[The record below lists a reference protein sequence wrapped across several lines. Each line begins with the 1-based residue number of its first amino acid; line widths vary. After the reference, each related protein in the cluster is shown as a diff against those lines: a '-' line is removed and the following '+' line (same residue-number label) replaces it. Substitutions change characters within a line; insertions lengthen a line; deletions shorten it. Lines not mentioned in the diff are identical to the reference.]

1 MDTPVCESAAD
12 GLWTSGRT
20 SEANPVLRGSA
31 PPPWGSTLDNVF
43 ISYVLEKQATDVSS
57 AFLASVLS
65 YCVMLSPDVFFMLKF
80 LSF

>member
-1 MDTPVCESAAD
+1 MDPPVCESAAD

-31 PPPWGSTLDNVF
+31 QPPWGSTLDNVF

-57 AFLASVLS
+57 GFLASVLS
-65 YCVMLSPDVFFMLKF
+65 YCVMFSPDGFFMLKF